1 MCGAELTHLPSSHLV
16 GVVSRALLPGLR
28 KSMPFPVFAYGH
40 RIKPC
45 FLAPLTLS
53 TVSDNL

>member
-1 MCGAELTHLPSSHLV
+1 MCGAELTRLPSSHLF
-16 GVVSRALLPGLR
+16 GGGSRALLPGLR
-28 KSMPFPVFAYGH
+28 KSLPFPVSAYGH
-40 RIKPC
+40 HIKPC